1 MKDEMIIDLMAR
13 TIDPVA
19 FETPRTANRKTVQNR
34 LAAQEVARRRATAA
48 LQVYKAAISSAGY
61 VLMPREATLEL
72 SNISAEYFGGSYN
85 EWLEMWAALVSSQEG
100 KR

>member
-1 MKDEMIIDLMAR
+1 MKDEEKEKLIEAVADALVTENGSDYSYAELKEHQPAGAKWAR
-13 TIDPVA
+13 
-19 FETPRTANRKTVQNR
+19 E
-34 LAAQEVARRRATAA
+34 LSEAA
-48 LQVYKAAISSAGY
+48 LSAISSAGY